1 MTDTVTLTFPADN
14 RNVALARTVAAAMS
28 ARADLPLDQ
37 LEDVRLAVDE
47 AVSQLILDAPAAA
60 ADVTCTF
67 TLVGTQLD
75 ITVSAPTATGIPPAT
90 DTFSWTVL
98 TALVDNVTAS
108 VAAGVVT
115 LELHVVRQIPVDA

>member
-1 MTDTVTLTFPADN
+1 MTDTVTLTFRADN

-47 AVSQLILDAPAAA
+47 AVSQLILDAPEAAE
-60 ADVTCTF
+60 VTCTF
-67 TLVGTQLD
+67 VLVGTQLD
-75 ITVSAPTATGIPPAT
+75 ITVSAPTLTGVPPAT

-98 TALVDNVTAS
+98 TALVDDVTAS
-108 VAAGVVT
+108 VHDEVVT

>member
-14 RNVALARTVAAAMS
+14 RNVSLARTVAAAMS

-47 AVSQLILDAPAAA
+47 AVSQLILDAPSA

-67 TLVGTQLD
+67 SLEGTQLD
-75 ITVSAPTATGIPPAT
+75 ITVSAPTITGIPPAT

-98 TALVDNVTAS
+98 TALVDDVTAS
-108 VAAGVVT
+108 VDAGVVT